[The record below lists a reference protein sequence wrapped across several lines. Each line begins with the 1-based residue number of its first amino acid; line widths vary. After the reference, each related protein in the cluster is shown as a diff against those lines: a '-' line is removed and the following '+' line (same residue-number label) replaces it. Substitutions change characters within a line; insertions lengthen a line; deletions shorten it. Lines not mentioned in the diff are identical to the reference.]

1 MKFDVSSPRADAAV
15 IRPCGRLDM
24 TAAPELRD
32 LVTTAVRDEA
42 RSHVVIDLAA
52 TDFIDSSGLGS
63 LIGGLK
69 VARNAGGDLRIA
81 CPTTQVTMVLELTN
95 MLRILRPYETVEDAL
110 S

>member
-1 MKFDVSSPRADAAV
+1 MKFDVTFPRAGAAV
-15 IRPCGRLDM
+15 IRPCGRLNM

-32 LVTTAVRDEA
+32 LVSTAVRDQE

-69 VARNAGGDLRIA
+69 IARTAGGDLRIA
-81 CPTTQVTMVLELTN
+81 CPTAQVTMVLQLTN
-95 MLRILRPYETVEDAL
+95 MLRILRPYQTVEDAL

>member
-1 MKFDVSSPRADAAV
+1 MKFDVTFPNVGAAV
-15 IRPCGRLDM
+15 IRPSGRLNM

-32 LVTTAVRDEA
+32 LVATAIRDQG

-52 TDFIDSSGLGS
+52 TEFIDSSGLGS
-63 LIGGLK
+63 LVGGLK
-69 VARNAGGDLRIA
+69 AARTAGGDLRIA
-81 CPTTQVTMVLELTN
+81 CPTTQVRMVLELTN